1 MASTS
6 DLRLPLEQ
14 ACTHTRARAHTR
26 THTVRAD
33 QERSLPKHVCALHCT
48 HDRQRASLA
57 ATSYNLLPLNLPPLR
72 CRAALHPPATAAEG
86 LRTSSP
92 PVARPEHRT
101 LGSHVSTPGQEGH
114 IGAMGEGGEPGAALR
129 HFGASA
135 AVRLLNLDRRSPA
148 RQVRRVGREGWG
160 DGQVGEVSEGR
171 AALAPVA
178 APVGG
183 CECRESC
190 CSCTPVHRVDPR
202 TPLTYTPYRRRQL
215 RPELEIRPRSLEI
228 FPSSHA
234 TDLPCLAG

>member
-1 MASTS
+1 MSAPPG
-6 DLRLPLEQ
+6 L
-14 ACTHTRARAHTR
+14 AR
-26 THTVRAD
+26 
-33 QERSLPKHVCALHCT
+33 
-48 HDRQRASLA
+48 
-57 ATSYNLLPLNLPPLR
+57 
-72 CRAALHPPATAAEG
+72 TA
-86 LRTSSP
+86 R
-92 PVARPEHRT
+92 
-101 LGSHVSTPGQEGH
+101 QEGH

-183 CECRESC
+183 CEYRESC

-202 TPLTYTPYRRRQL
+202 TPLTYTAYRRRQL
-215 RPELEIRPRSLEI
+215 RPELENR
-228 FPSSHA
+228 PSSHA
-234 TDLPCLAG
+234 TDLPSALPENAGEVSSAGEVINSGSKYASSSAR

>member
-1 MASTS
+1 MSAPPG
-6 DLRLPLEQ
+6 L
-14 ACTHTRARAHTR
+14 AR
-26 THTVRAD
+26 
-33 QERSLPKHVCALHCT
+33 
-48 HDRQRASLA
+48 
-57 ATSYNLLPLNLPPLR
+57 
-72 CRAALHPPATAAEG
+72 TA
-86 LRTSSP
+86 R
-92 PVARPEHRT
+92 
-101 LGSHVSTPGQEGH
+101 QEGH

-148 RQVRRVGREGWG
+148 RQVRRVGRKGWG

-183 CECRESC
+183 CEYRESC

-202 TPLTYTPYRRRQL
+202 TPLTYTAYRRRQL
-215 RPELEIRPRSLEI
+215 RPELDIRPRSLEI

-234 TDLPCLAG
+234 TDLPCLAGECGWGK

>member
-1 MASTS
+1 M
-6 DLRLPLEQ
+6 
-14 ACTHTRARAHTR
+14 
-26 THTVRAD
+26 RAD

-48 HDRQRASLA
+48 HDRQRAPLA

-92 PVARPEHRT
+92 PAARPEHRT
-101 LGSHVSTPGQEGH
+101 LGSHVSTPGPGAYCPLQEGH
-114 IGAMGEGGEPGAALR
+114 IWGGGGGGRTRECLAALW
-129 HFGASA
+129 SECCSS
-135 AVRLLNLDRRSPA
+135 LLLKLDRRSPA

-183 CECRESC
+183 CEYRESC

-202 TPLTYTPYRRRQL
+202 TPLTYTAYRRRQL
-215 RPELEIRPRSLEI
+215 RPELDIRPRSLEI

-234 TDLPCLAG
+234 PDLPCLAGECGWGK